1 LLIRNEDGFEKTWD
15 LVLTA
20 WKDIVP
26 KVETGDLAG
35 ESAEAETTTVTVGRM
50 SVERARPSQAREIAE
65 LVNTLSRGKSLMTRN
80 DVMAAFGEK
89 AFLILHSNGT
99 PVGLVGWQVENL
111 VARTIDVYLKES
123 LPVDESM
130 ETLLGEVERTARD
143 LQCEASLLFL
153 SEDMAKADST
163 WSGLGYQ
170 PSTVDKLGVRAWQ
183 EAARESMPE
192 GTVLYFKRLREDRIL
207 RPV

>member
-1 LLIRNEDGFEKTWD
+1 
-15 LVLTA
+15 
-20 WKDIVP
+20 
-26 KVETGDLAG
+26 
-35 ESAEAETTTVTVGRM
+35 
-50 SVERARPSQAREIAE
+50 
-65 LVNTLSRGKSLMTRN
+65 
-80 DVMAAFGEK
+80 
-89 AFLILHSNGT
+89 
-99 PVGLVGWQVENL
+99 
-111 VARTIDVYLKES
+111 
-123 LPVDESM
+123 M

-153 SEDMAKADST
+153 SEEMAKADST